1 MHAAAAPSFGGYG
14 YGRSSLVGFRPHAPI
29 VRVPIHCYACERHI
43 AIGSIFDDIGDWLG
57 DAASCCGRILE
68 AGGKLISEIPI
79 IGDIFTAAFHLVVA
93 PFQMALAIARG
104 ANIGD
109 AIIDAAKSAVAAVH
123 ELAPY
128 IQAVLS
134 VVPGIGTGL
143 SAVISGGLA
152 LASGMPIDQI
162 LIEAVK
168 GAIPGGPLAQAAFI
182 VASSTISAAAH
193 GEDIGSA
200 LERGAVQGGMQLMR
214 FTPNVLES
222 LSTAGKALSDGAT
235 NAAMSALDTV
245 TKAVPPE
252 AMKGLELAISFG
264 AGASIQKK
272 TLDQVKGFGDEQVS
286 GLVTGG
292 YASVQSSAVLSSA
305 MGTATGSNVDQISQG
320 ILSVYQS
327 PDLVRKWQDTAK
339 RFGMSTDLVANYLKD
354 QPQTVRDATSKGV
367 GYLQAIGLQSCFD
380 VNEDIIGVVR
390 GKLPTDLHRQGF
402 DYATTTRI
410 GAVKGAPLTAAAA
423 VKIAAAQLGGAG
435 ASTTTSVFVSKNTA
449 VALSQAAAKAAA
461 QTAAVQAG
469 YYTAI
474 GLSKAAQFQRQAIAP
489 LLVSDPAMKIGA
501 MTAAQ
506 IVDQQLSGNP
516 WEILTHV
523 RAIVGRLA
531 AGDPG
536 TVSAI
541 AAVRTEAAQ
550 GDGRAKKL
558 LLMIDIVT
566 RLESEE
572 AAALSHVKAL
582 RLDGFELLWHKIL
595 SVPRSLTR
603 GL

>member
-1 MHAAAAPSFGGYG
+1 MYAAAAPSFGGYG

-29 VRVPIHCYACERHI
+29 VRVPIHCYACERHV
-43 AIGSIFDDIGDWLG
+43 AISGIFDDIGDWLG

-152 LASGMPIDQI
+152 LASGMPIDQV

-200 LERGAVQGGMQLMR
+200 LERGAVQGGMQLMK

-222 LSTAGKALSDGAT
+222 LSTAGKDLSDGAS

-272 TLDQVKGFGDEQVS
+272 TLDQVKSFGDDQVS

-292 YASVQSSAVLSSA
+292 YASMKSSAVLSSA
-305 MGTATGSNVDQISQG
+305 MGTATGSNVDQISQA

-327 PDLVRKWQDTAK
+327 PDFLHQWQAMAQ
-339 RFGMSTDLVANYLKD
+339 RFGMSTDLMGAYLKD
-354 QPQTVRDATSKGV
+354 QPQTVRDATSKGL

-423 VKIAAAQLGGAG
+423 VKIAAAQLPGA
-435 ASTTTSVFVSKNTA
+435 TTSVFVSKNTA

-461 QTAAVQAG
+461 QTASVQAG

-489 LLVSDPAMKIGA
+489 LLVSDPAMKLGA

-516 WEILTHV
+516 WDILTHV
-523 RAIVGRLA
+523 RAIVARLA
-531 AGDPG
+531 AGDAG

-541 AAVRTEAAQ
+541 AAVRAQAAQ

-582 RLDGFELLWHKIL
+582 RLDRFELLWQKIL